1 MKKHI
6 EKIKRQAKDEAMKS
20 GLIILGAVSGFV
32 LAKVA
37 RKYTAEHP
45 TMDAVA
51 KYGIPALLAGGG
63 FILSA
68 ATDTNSKGKYFGYGL
83 AVAGSIEGIS
93 LLPFAKDYLPSF
105 LGQTDID
112 AASAFYTESEE
123 RQKQINGFGLA
134 SLPVGNAS
142 MQEVQGMGVNLPDL
156 EGLGYNE
163 AIVEGLGYNADQTD
177 LGFNASQT
185 DDDIKGIL

>member
-6 EKIKRQAKDEAMKS
+6 EKIKRQAKDEAMKT
-20 GLIILGAVSGFV
+20 GLVILGAVGGLV
-32 LAKVA
+32 LSKFA

-63 FILSA
+63 FILAA
-68 ATDTNSKGKYFGYGL
+68 ATDTNSKAKYFGYGL
-83 AVAGSIEGIS
+83 SVAGAIEGIKII
-93 LLPFAKDYLPSF
+93 PVAKDYLSGI
-105 LGQTDID
+105 LGETDIN

-123 RQKQINGFGLA
+123 RQKQISGFGLA

-142 MQEVQGMGVNLPDL
+142 MQEVQGLGVNLPEL

-163 AIVEGLGYNADQTD
+163 SIVEGLGYNADQTD

-185 DDDIKGIL
+185 DDDFKGIL

>member
-1 MKKHI
+1 MKNHI
-6 EKIKRQAKDEAMKS
+6 EKIKRQAKDEAMKT
-20 GLIILGAVSGFV
+20 GLVILGAVGGLV
-32 LAKVA
+32 LAKFT

-63 FILSA
+63 FIIAA
-68 ATDTNSKGKYFGYGL
+68 ATDTNSKAKYFGYGL
-83 AVAGSIEGIS
+83 AVAGSIEGIKII
-93 LLPFAKDYLPSF
+93 PVAKDYLSGI
-105 LGQTDID
+105 LGETDIP

-142 MQEVQGMGVNLPDL
+142 MEDVQGMGVTLPDL
-156 EGLGYNE
+156 DGLGFNESIIEGFGYNGDQ
-163 AIVEGLGYNADQTD
+163 VDLGY
-177 LGFNASQT
+177 NASQT